1 MSFPSS
7 PEPPTE
13 AETSATGNIE
23 NSDENLSEKPESS
36 RQDPKAEK
44 NQNSK
49 NQDGPEAR
57 EESSEAQEAPEPP
70 VNPPARGKV
79 STSKK
84 YKILKAHFLSTSP
97 RWSPS
102 FSISPAPPAPEV
114 PEDSKSPPATPTLI
128 PIGPS
133 RAPLASMFPTHRGI
147 SMRNGKPARA
157 EQSQEASHG
166 EPDSG
171 ESSTAQRDAQTTMQ
185 NLARTLGQMSLKPR
199 EFAIPVRRRDRNL
212 ASTGFNV
219 QGSSAFTG
227 AESEKLAPGPSEPSG
242 SDPPLVR
249 AKTPDYSNIRFYPFA
264 PGMFLYANPPPIKP
278 QTRFENHQYL
288 VPAKP
293 LFSEPAPLSAVAPAT
308 FNAPLNRNQSGQ
320 GPDLPANTPISSP
333 AHPLNPPDVLEDEPR
348 IPAYNQ
354 DFGEDD
360 GFQIPGHGLP
370 PVLMPSIHQ
379 PDPTVDWQGSYYE
392 LQAENIR
399 LNLYLHRQVL
409 LGKEQEE
416 YLDNSM
422 DLNRIHKDKI
432 EKLEAEIESLKNNC
446 GGWRLYDKLQV
457 VHSKHLK
464 KFAKLE
470 SDYKAALKK
479 LEGSRNELKDQEEEA
494 KKIGVV
500 IEEEKGTESADI
512 REQQMRTIS
521 ELIKEVNDMKMSR
534 DSKESEKELA
544 KLKRQTIETVE
555 SVKSQMEN
563 LKEELAFVED
573 SFNTLETCKK
583 EIDEQIKN
591 SQKLID
597 EALNVV
603 IKDEDVH
610 EQG

>member
-1 MSFPSS
+1 MSFPNS

-13 AETSATGNIE
+13 AEASATGNIE

-36 RQDPKAEK
+36 RQDPKDEQD
-44 NQNSK
+44 QNSK
-49 NQDGPEAR
+49 NQDGPETR
-57 EESSEAQEAPEPP
+57 EGSSEAQEVPEPP
-70 VNPPARGKV
+70 VNPPARRNV
-79 STSKK
+79 STFNSEK
-84 YKILKAHFLSTSP
+84 YKNLQAHFLSTSP

-114 PEDSKSPPATPTLI
+114 PEDSKSAPPTTPTLI
-128 PIGPS
+128 PS
-133 RAPLASMFPTHRGI
+133 SSVPLASMFPTHRGL

-157 EQSQEASHG
+157 EQSQEASRR

-171 ESSTAQRDAQTTMQ
+171 ESAQRDAQTTMQ

-199 EFAIPVRRRDRNL
+199 EFAIPVRRRGRNL
-212 ASTGFNV
+212 ASTGFSV
-219 QGSSAFTG
+219 QGSPAFTG
-227 AESEKLAPGPSEPSG
+227 TESENLAPGPSEPAG
-242 SDPPLVR
+242 SAPPLVR

-333 AHPLNPPDVLEDEPR
+333 AHPLNPPDVLEDEPQ

-354 DFGEDD
+354 DFRGDD
-360 GFQIPGHGLP
+360 GFQIPGNGLP
-370 PVLMPSIHQ
+370 PVPMPV
-379 PDPTVDWQGSYYE
+379 PTVDWQGSYYE

-399 LNLYLHRQVL
+399 LNLYLHRQVR

-422 DLNRIHKDKI
+422 DLNRIHKEKI

-457 VHSKHLK
+457 VHSKHLE
-464 KFAKLE
+464 KFEKLE
-470 SDYKAALKK
+470 GDYKAALKK
-479 LEGSRNELKDQEEEA
+479 LEGSRNDLKDQEEEA
-494 KKIGVV
+494 KKIGVI
-500 IEEEKGTESADI
+500 IEEEKGTEEVDI

-521 ELIKEVNDMKMSR
+521 ELIKEVNDMKISR
-534 DSKESEKELA
+534 DSTETEKELA
-544 KLKRQTIETVE
+544 KLKNQTIETVE

-563 LKEELAFVED
+563 LKDELAFVKD
-573 SFNTLETCKK
+573 TFNTLETCKK

-591 SQKLID
+591 SEKLID
-597 EALNVV
+597 KALNVV
-603 IKDEDVH
+603 IKDEDVD